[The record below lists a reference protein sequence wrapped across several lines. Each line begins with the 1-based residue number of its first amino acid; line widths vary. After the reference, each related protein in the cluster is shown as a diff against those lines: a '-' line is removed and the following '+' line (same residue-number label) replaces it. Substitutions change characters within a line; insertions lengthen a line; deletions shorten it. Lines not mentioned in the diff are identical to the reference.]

1 MLRIQ
6 PAANPKGR
14 NALFKFGI
22 RSNEAQIMDYAD
34 EIDDLT
40 G

>member
-6 PAANPKGR
+6 PTANPKGH
-14 NALFKFGI
+14 NALFKF
-22 RSNEAQIMDYAD
+22 RMKTNEAQIMDYAD
-34 EIDDLT
+34 EINDLT